1 VRIEPLFDQAR
12 VHERIAELAEEIARG
27 QDGAPLTLVSIAQG
41 AVRFADALQA
51 ALAARG
57 VATQRI
63 DVQASRTRGTRL
75 APVRV
80 GAFDPEALDG
90 RDVLVVDDVADE
102 GETLRAV
109 LALAAEGSPRT
120 LRSAVLVDKG
130 GARRAPLRIDWA
142 GFRVASGWVVGF
154 GMDLDGAWRELD
166 WIGRVV
172 DERF

>member
-1 VRIEPLFDQAR
+1 VRIEPLFDEAR
-12 VHERIAELAEEIARG
+12 VRARVTELADAIARD
-27 QDGAPLTLVSIAQG
+27 QDGASLVIVCIAQG
-41 AVRFADALQA
+41 AVRFADALES

-57 VATQRI
+57 VATRRI

-80 GAFDPEALDG
+80 GAFDPDALEG

-102 GETLRAV
+102 GDTLRAV
-109 LALAAEGSPRT
+109 LGLAAEGSPRT

-130 GARRAPLRIDWA
+130 GARRAPLRIDYA
-142 GFRVASGWVVGF
+142 GFRVASSGWVVGF

-166 WIGRVV
+166 WIGRLV
-172 DERF
+172 DER